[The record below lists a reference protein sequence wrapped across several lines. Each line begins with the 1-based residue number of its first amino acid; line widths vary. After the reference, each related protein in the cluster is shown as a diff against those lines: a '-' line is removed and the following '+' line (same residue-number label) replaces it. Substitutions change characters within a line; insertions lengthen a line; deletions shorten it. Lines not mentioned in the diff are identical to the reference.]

1 MDYLLDLEP
10 TVLIYVIGYLE
21 ALSRLPY
28 QPGVRLPGSQRIS
41 GLWTP
46 QNLFCSLFYDKDY

>member
-10 TVLIYVIGYLE
+10 TVLIYVIGCLV
-21 ALSRLPY
+21 ALSLQPY
-28 QPGVRLPGSQRIS
+28 LLRVRQPGNPRIS

-46 QNLFCSLFYDKDY
+46 QN